1 MATTRYIVLPVVGKP
16 YILSDESI
24 VTKNGKTDSLET
36 IQKIVE
42 GDIERFFDKVR
53 VHPMFHTTEEWK
65 EVDDL
70 LKTNKACIYV
80 NENGLY
86 RCSANLAIVL
96 AKKPPPGYPF
106 TLHGNVCL
114 QIKGNTINA
123 LPSLQTYK
131 YNENPIGEDEEEDE
145 EEESEVRIAQTSW
158 CVCDEEER
166 IEIQADNEEN

>member
-42 GDIERFFDKVR
+42 GKIARFSDQVR
-53 VHPMFHTTEEWK
+53 VNPNFHTTEEWK

-70 LKTNKACIYV
+70 LKTDLIKTNKACIYV
-80 NENGLY
+80 NKIGLFT
-86 RCSANLAIVL
+86 CSANTAIVL
-96 AKKPPPGYPF
+96 AKKPLPGDPVN
-106 TLHGNVCL
+106 LHGNVCL
-114 QIKGNTINA
+114 QIKGNTFNA

-145 EEESEVRIAQTSW
+145 ESG
-158 CVCDEEER
+158 DEEWNER
-166 IEIQADNEEN
+166 IEMQADITRNSI